1 MDAIERDLFN
11 RLLILSAA
19 ISEMIELEEQMV
31 AELNES
37 ADSLAGRKEFLSF
50 WLRTQSFFVSAKSLT
65 DSKQL
70 KSLYDKKIKK
80 DWRLGIKALRHFF
93 AHEIRLIPSLHTS
106 VRFIPEESLS
116 TSLEGF
122 VIGIDDA
129 KHILKG
135 CVKNSVRREVG
146 RLKEKGLSSVKRVY
160 RKHLITLSQVLND
173 WRSKP
178 NRNVVVISDIAT
190 NHYLTV
196 CSLLGVIN
204 SKSKENR
211 FELAEKTAMYD
222 SGIMPIRD
230 KIKSI
235 EETVHKVQSYRARN
249 FNWIR

>member
-70 KSLYDKKIKK
+70 KPLYDKKIKK

-122 VIGIDDA
+122 VIGVDDA
-129 KHILKG
+129 KHILKD
-135 CVKNSVRREVG
+135 CTKNSVRREVG
-146 RLKEKGLSSVKRVY
+146 RLKEKDLSSVKRVY
-160 RKHLITLSQVLND
+160 RKHLNILSQALND

-190 NHYLTV
+190 KHYLTV
-196 CSLLGVIN
+196 YSLLEATR
-204 SKSKENR
+204 SESKENIL
-211 FELAEKTAMYD
+211 ELAEKTAMYD
-222 SGIMPIRD
+222 SGVISIRD

-235 EETVHKVQSYRARN
+235 EETVARVKAYRAKN
-249 FNWIR
+249 FNWTH